1 MAIGAER
8 VVGQPLPRAD
18 GPAKLTGRERYAG
31 DLALPGLLHARLTLS
46 SEAHARITG
55 RRRERGPPTT
65 GRRRRADGRRS
76 AVRARGRAAAR
87 APSRWRASEA
97 LYAGQPV
104 AVVLAEDEAIAAEAA
119 ALVQVDYEPLPVVV
133 DLAGGDGAR

>member
-46 SEAHARITG
+46 SEAHARIRGVDASAARQLPGVVAVLTADDLPFAPEG
-55 RRRERGPPTT
+55 GPP
-65 GRRRRADGRRS
+65 
-76 AVRARGRAAAR
+76 RARESLAR
-87 APSRWRASEA
+87 GEA
-97 LYAGQPV
+97 LYAGHPI
-104 AVVLAEDEAIAAEAA
+104 AVVLAEDEAIAAE
-119 ALVQVDYEPLPVVV
+119 
-133 DLAGGDGAR
+133 